1 VRHVKPPK
9 AALLE
14 AIDAYVV
21 ACGGTVESQEAREF
35 KPKVLSALFNY
46 VDDERSDAEED
57 GRDEGYSDGS
67 RDAKDA
73 KAEAE
78 ESRKKA
84 VIADDT
90 LSRVLDRL
98 GWDKFDRLKF
108 EQTGVF
114 PARKEVP

>member
-1 VRHVKPPK
+1 VKPPK

-21 ACGGTVESQEAREF
+21 ACGGATRSVEVSPE
-35 KPKVLSALFNY
+35 KVAINKALSDY
-46 VDDERSDAEED
+46 IDDERSDAEED
-57 GRDEGYSDGS
+57 GRDEGYRDGA